1 MAQHSNPLCA
11 AVRCGQDGGDPVAG
25 SVMIP
30 IVCFHGVGLYQN
42 GVSEVGCPCRRIRS
56 GVCSRP
62 CAWSDAR
69 HRPVSE
75 LPK

>member
-1 MAQHSNPLCA
+1 
-11 AVRCGQDGGDPVAG
+11 VAG